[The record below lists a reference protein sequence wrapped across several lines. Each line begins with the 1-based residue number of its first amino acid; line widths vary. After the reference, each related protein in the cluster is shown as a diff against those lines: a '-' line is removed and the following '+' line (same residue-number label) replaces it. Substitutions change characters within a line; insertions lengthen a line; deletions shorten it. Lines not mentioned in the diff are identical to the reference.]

1 MKLQGDTSDMA
12 IDSADSNGVQTM
24 SSLPRISQKLMT
36 TSIKAMTQPTMIA
49 VPVPVALPSVQKPVI
64 DNLRPSGSDLSPHL
78 FMSASVDGEAFVW
91 DSRAHNGAAQRLE
104 VPADTP
110 PWAVAV
116 GVAIRESV
124 RC

>member
-24 SSLPRISQKLMT
+24 SSLPRISQKLMA

-91 DSRAHNGAAQRLE
+91 DSRVHNGAAQRLE
-104 VPADTP
+104 VPADAP

-116 GVAIRESV
+116 SNTNTGSV